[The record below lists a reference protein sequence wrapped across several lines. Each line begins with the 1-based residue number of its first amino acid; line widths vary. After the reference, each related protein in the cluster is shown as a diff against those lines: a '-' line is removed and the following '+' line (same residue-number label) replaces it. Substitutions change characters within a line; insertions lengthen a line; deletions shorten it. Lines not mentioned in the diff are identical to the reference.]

1 MTTWYLEMDLASHR
15 FISYFDIPE
24 AQQLCDLAV
33 VEQFTDQS
41 IIFEEGEDPSFL
53 YLVLEGQV
61 EFKKQASLNQ
71 YQTVAVANTNDFFG
85 EFGVLDGQPRSARA
99 MAAGQVKLAKIS
111 RPDLME
117 ILSNAKGKV
126 ILNLF
131 SYIIHHLR
139 VTTNQYVN
147 QLVRKEKMELVGEM
161 VNTIL
166 HDFRSPF
173 TGIQLSS
180 AMLKEMHPDEETQEW
195 CDLISMQIQRMLGMA
210 EEVLEFAKGTTVLY
224 RKPVTV
230 AKMLQY
236 FEKLNRV
243 YFQSTQVEFSVKA
256 EEDCIIYVDE
266 NKLIRVFQNLVGNA
280 VEAFEKPGGKI
291 VITATGTEEW
301 VKIAIADNGPGI
313 PDAIREHLFD
323 AFVTY
328 GKRSGTGL
336 GTAIAKSII
345 DAHGGKIE
353 FKSIPQEG
361 TTFYILLPQTQ
372 QSEMQAEIAEKVKLN

>member
-1 MTTWYLEMDLASHR
+1 MDLASHR
-15 FISYFDIPE
+15 FITYFDAPE
-24 AQQLCDLAV
+24 AQKICDLALI
-33 VEQFTDQS
+33 EQFTDQS
-41 IIFEEGEDPSFL
+41 VIFEEGEDPSFL

-61 EFKKQASLNQ
+61 EFKKQAALNQ
-71 YQTVAVANTNDFFG
+71 YQTVAIAKTNDFFG

-99 MAAGQVKLAKIS
+99 IAAGQVKLAKIS
-111 RPDLME
+111 RPHLME
-117 ILSNAKGKV
+117 ILSNTQGKV
-126 ILNLF
+126 IMNLF
-131 SYIIHHLR
+131 SYIINHLR
-139 VTTNQYVN
+139 VTTNQYVH
-147 QLVRKEKMELVGEM
+147 QLVHKEKMELVGEM

-180 AMLKEMHPDEETQEW
+180 TMLKEMHPDEETEEW
-195 CDLISMQIQRMLGMA
+195 CDLIAMQIQRMLGMA
-210 EEVLEFAKGTTVLY
+210 EEVLEFAKGSTVLY
-224 RKPVTV
+224 RRPVYV
-230 AKMLQY
+230 AKMLEY

-243 YFQSTQVEFSVKA
+243 YFQSTQVQFSVNVA
-256 EEDCIIYVDE
+256 DNCRIYVDE

-291 VITATGTEEW
+291 AITATKSPGWIT
-301 VKIAIADNGPGI
+301 IAINDNGPGI
-313 PDAIREHLFD
+313 PEAIRDHLFD

-353 FKSIPQEG
+353 FKSVSLEG
-361 TTFYILLPQTQ
+361 TTFYIQLPETQ
-372 QSEMQAEIAEKVKLN
+372 LEEMQQEVAEEVKLN

>member
-1 MTTWYLEMDLASHR
+1 MDISSHR
-15 FISYFDIPE
+15 FLSYFDLPE
-24 AQQLCDLAV
+24 AQQLCELAI
-33 VEQFTDQS
+33 VEQFADQH
-41 IIFEEGEDPSFL
+41 IIFEEGEAPNFL
-53 YLVLEGQV
+53 YLVLEGRV
-61 EFKKQASLNQ
+61 EFKKEAPLNQ
-71 YQTVAVANTNDFFG
+71 YQTIAVAQANDFFG

-99 MAAGQVKLAKIS
+99 ITAGQVKLAKIS
-111 RPDLME
+111 QPDLMQ

-131 SYIIHHLR
+131 TYIISHLR
-139 VTTNQYVN
+139 VTTNQYVH
-147 QLVRKEKMELVGEM
+147 QLVHKEKMELVGEM

-180 AMLKEMHPDEETQEW
+180 SMLKEMHPDEETQEW

-210 EEVLEFAKGTTVLY
+210 EEVLEFTKGSTLLY
-224 RKPVTV
+224 RKSISV
-230 AKMLQY
+230 AKMLQN

-243 YFQSTQVEFSVKA
+243 YFQSTQVSFSVKA
-256 EEDCIIYVDE
+256 DENCRIYVDE

-280 VEAFEKPGGKI
+280 VEAFEKPGGTI
-291 VITATGTEEW
+291 LITATLTGEWTE
-301 VKIAIADNGPGI
+301 IAINDNGPGI
-313 PDAIREHLFD
+313 PDMIREHLFD

-345 DAHGGKIE
+345 DAHGGQIR
-353 FKSIPQEG
+353 FQSIPHEG
-361 TTFYILLPQTQ
+361 TTFYIKLPQTQ
-372 QSEMQAEIAEKVKLN
+372 LKEMHAEVAEEVKLN

>member
-1 MTTWYLEMDLASHR
+1 MDIASHR
-15 FISYFDIPE
+15 FISYFELPE
-24 AQQLCDLAV
+24 AQQLCELAI
-33 VEQFTDQS
+33 VEQFADQH
-41 IIFEEGEDPSFL
+41 IIFEEGEAPNFL
-53 YLVLEGQV
+53 YLVLEGRV
-61 EFKKQASLNQ
+61 EFQKQAPLNQ
-71 YQTVAVANTNDFFG
+71 HQTIAVAHANDFFG

-99 MAAGQVKLAKIS
+99 ITAGKVKLAKIS
-111 RPDLME
+111 QPDLME

-131 SYIIHHLR
+131 TYIISHLR
-139 VTTNQYVN
+139 VTTNQYVH
-147 QLVRKEKMELVGEM
+147 QLVHKEKMELVGEM

-180 AMLKEMHPDEETQEW
+180 SMLKEMHPDEETQEW

-210 EEVLEFAKGTTVLY
+210 EEVLEFTKGSTLLY
-224 RKPVTV
+224 RKSISV
-230 AKMLQY
+230 AKMLQR

-243 YFQSTQVEFSVKA
+243 YFQSTQVEFSVQA
-256 EEDCIIYVDE
+256 DENCRIYVDE

-280 VEAFEKPGGKI
+280 VEAFDKPGGTI
-291 VITATGTEEW
+291 LITATLIGEWTE
-301 VKIAIADNGPGI
+301 IAITDNGPGI
-313 PDAIREHLFD
+313 PDTIREHLFD

-345 DAHGGKIE
+345 DAHGGHIR
-353 FKSIPQEG
+353 FKSIPHEG
-361 TTFYILLPQTQ
+361 TTFYIKLPQTQ
-372 QSEMQAEIAEKVKLN
+372 LKEMHAEVAEEVKLN

>member
-1 MTTWYLEMDLASHR
+1 MDLVSHR
-15 FISYFDIPE
+15 FISYFDAPE

-33 VEQFTDQS
+33 VEKFTDQS

-61 EFKKQASLNQ
+61 EFKKQASFNQ
-71 YQTVAVANTNDFFG
+71 YQTVAVAKANDFFG

-99 MAAGQVKLAKIS
+99 MAAGKIKLAKIS
-111 RPDLME
+111 RPHLME

-180 AMLKEMHPDEETQEW
+180 AMLKEMHPDEETEEW

-210 EEVLEFAKGTTVLY
+210 EEVLEFAKGSTVLY
-224 RKPVTV
+224 RRPVYV
-230 AKMLQY
+230 AKMLEH

-243 YFQSTQVEFSVKA
+243 YFQSTQVEFSVNA
-256 EEDCIIYVDE
+256 DDDCIIYVDE

-291 VITATGTEEW
+291 VITTSKTPGW
-301 VKIAIADNGPGI
+301 VTIAIADNGPGI
-313 PDAIREHLFD
+313 PEAIREHLFD

-353 FKSIPQEG
+353 FKSIAHEG
-361 TTFYILLPQTQ
+361 TTFYILLPETQ
-372 QSEMQAEIAEKVKLN
+372 PQEMLEEVAEEVKLN